1 MESRHKEP
9 LPVAE
14 RTCEECG
21 HQVTTTW
28 HHHTFQYGSGSS
40 ATNLAVRLPARRC
53 DHCDFDYL
61 DGEGERLK
69 HQAVC
74 RHLGVLTP
82 EEIRRIREDHGLSR
96 PAFAKLTG
104 IGEASLSRWENGIKI
119 QTPANDR
126 YLRLLAHPGIPALLS
141 WTVSQ
146 PPAAAPRRWAFRL
159 LEQSSVVIKRQQ
171 LFSLRPAARRAA

>member
-1 MESRHKEP
+1 MESRYEEP
-9 LPVAE
+9 LPMAE

-28 HHHTFQYGSGSS
+28 HHHTFLYGAGSS
-40 ATNLAVRLPARRC
+40 ATDLAVWLPVRRC

-61 DGEGERLK
+61 DDEGERLK

-82 EEIRRIREDHGLSR
+82 LEIRRIREDHELSR

-126 YLRLLAHPGIPALLS
+126 YLRLLAYPGILALLS
-141 WTVSQ
+141 QTVSQ
-146 PPAAAPRRWAFRL
+146 PPAAEPRQRKFRL
-159 LEQSSVVIKRQQ
+159 LKVSSVVIKRQES
-171 LFSLRPAARRAA
+171 FSLRRAA